1 MSFSPALQAIR
12 DAVLLAIVATV
23 VIALGALLGSLLGA
37 PFQYALVASI
47 MTTLV
52 AGAAAFLFILLRDR
66 ADKAERTKHLGQI
79 ERLIELLS
87 QASSRDDVASAV
99 ERAIRATLPC
109 EQVSFI
115 ALSHGER
122 KSLDPEA
129 GSTITLRSSL
139 HGKPVASLRVS
150 KDNDSSFSAR
160 DLELLRSITN
170 HATLSLACVDRISS
184 LNRHRRDQAEAWE
197 NERAAIIEALA
208 AEIAHEVR
216 YPINF
221 FRSVFARRHPPLL
234 DTEEIDIGCE
244 EVERLERLVS
254 GLRRVAVRRLE
265 RRDVRVMEIVTRA
278 EMLLR
283 DRLDGRSFE
292 LSVPG
297 DVRVRCDPDQITQV
311 LVNLMSNAL
320 SVTKTG
326 AEVGIDWS
334 PQPAGA
340 TLTVWDRG
348 EGFSCSPALIFT
360 PWFTT
365 KTTGTGLG
373 LAITH
378 RIVRAHG
385 WSVDATRED
394 ERTKFAISI
403 PSSDIVSDSGGDL
416 SGADEDAD
424 DSEVEP

>member
-1 MSFSPALQAIR
+1 MSFGPALQALR
-12 DAVLLAIVATV
+12 DAAVLAIVATL
-23 VIALGALLGSLLGA
+23 VIVLGALLGSMLGVA
-37 PFQYALVASI
+37 FQHALVASI

-52 AGAAAFLFILLRDR
+52 AGAAAFLLVFLRDR
-66 ADKAERTKHLGQI
+66 ADKAERIKHLGRL

-87 QASSRDDVASAV
+87 QATSRDDVASAV
-99 ERAIRATLPC
+99 ERAVRATLPC
-109 EQVSFI
+109 EQASFI
-115 ALSHGER
+115 ALSQGER
-122 KSLDPEA
+122 KNLEPEA
-129 GSTITLRSSL
+129 GSLTLRSSL

-150 KDNDSSFSAR
+150 RDHDSSFSSR
-160 DLELLRSITN
+160 DLELLRTIIN
-170 HATLSLACVDRISS
+170 HATLGLACVDRIS
-184 LNRHRRDQAEAWE
+184 LLDHRRRDQAEAWE

-221 FRSVFARRHPPLL
+221 FRSIFGRGHQLHL
-234 DTEEIDIGCE
+234 DAEEVDIGCE
-244 EVERLERLVS
+244 EVERLERLVT

-265 RRDVRVMEIVTRA
+265 RRDVRVMDIVTRA

-292 LSVPG
+292 LSVPS
-297 DVRVRCDPDQITQV
+297 DVRLRCDPDQITQV

-320 SVTKTG
+320 SVTKNGADVGIEWTVRPTG
-326 AEVGIDWS
+326 AV
-334 PQPAGA
+334 
-340 TLTVWDRG
+340 LTVWDRG
-348 EGFSCSPALIFT
+348 EGFACPPALIFT

-378 RIVRAHG
+378 RIARAHG

-394 ERTKFAISI
+394 ERTEFAISI
-403 PSSDIVSDSGGDL
+403 PSSDIVSDSGGNL
-416 SGADEDAD
+416 AEEDEDAD
-424 DSEVEP
+424 DSEVEQ